1 MSGKPETSGK
11 SESKNKTNKK
21 SKSPSPPKV
30 VRAAPGNMVAAGI
43 TAHSKVQVNA
53 PRASSPTKVKNF
65 TKRKNRKNKMR
76 KTSRK

>member
-1 MSGKPETSGK
+1 MSGKPETSG
-11 SESKNKTNKK
+11 KNKTNKK

-43 TAHSKVQVNA
+43 TGHSKVQVNA